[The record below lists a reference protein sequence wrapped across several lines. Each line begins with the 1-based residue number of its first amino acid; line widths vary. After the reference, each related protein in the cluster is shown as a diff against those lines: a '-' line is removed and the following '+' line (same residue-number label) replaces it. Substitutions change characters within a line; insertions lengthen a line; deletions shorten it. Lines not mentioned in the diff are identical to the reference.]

1 LSIDR
6 EVLGMKSKI
15 TVFVA
20 GQEFTLL
27 SEEDE
32 GYVLRVAAQVDTQVR
47 ELMDGG
53 RLSLSN
59 AAVLTAL
66 NATDK
71 TQKAVDSADHL
82 RHQVREYLEETQKL
96 KGELADARREISRLR
111 GGTGGP
117 SSMGGDKR

>member
-1 LSIDR
+1 
-6 EVLGMKSKI
+6 MKSKI

-20 GQEFTLL
+20 GQEYTLL

-32 GYVLRVAAQVDTQVR
+32 GYVLRIAAQVDSQIR
-47 ELMDGG
+47 ELMGGG
-53 RLSLSN
+53 RLSQAN
-59 AAVLTAL
+59 AAVLAAL
-66 NATDK
+66 NAADK

-111 GGTGGP
+111 GG
-117 SSMGGDKR
+117 SSASGGDKK

>member
-1 LSIDR
+1 
-6 EVLGMKSKI
+6 MKSKI
-15 TVFVA
+15 AVFVA
-20 GQEFTLL
+20 GQEYTLL

-32 GYVLRVAAQVDTQVR
+32 GYVLRVAAQVDAQVR
-47 ELMDGG
+47 EMMDGG
-53 RLSLSN
+53 RLSLTI

-71 TQKAVDSADHL
+71 TQKAIDSADHL

-111 GGTGGP
+111 GGGKG
-117 SSMGGDKR
+117 